1 MIISHDREFLDR
13 TCGMVYEIVPGHPL
27 QIYHGNYTFSV
38 AEKAKKEER
47 HWKVYEEQQTM
58 IEGEKSLINRF
69 RAGSR
74 ASFAR
79 SRERALDKLDIIEKP
94 YIPPRTNFQFH
105 FGEPSGEKVFSFK
118 ECFIGRKDPLF
129 YIRDVVLTAGERI
142 GIVGE
147 NGVGKSTFLKTIL
160 GELEPLDGYLQKG
173 KGLEIAYY
181 SQMHEE
187 LMRDKTVYDNF
198 VAHGLTFPRER
209 LAALLAQYG
218 FAFTDIDRKITS
230 FSGGQISKIL
240 FAILGQ
246 KSSNLLI
253 LDEPTNHLDYEA
265 RESLELSLRKYPG
278 TILFISHDRYFVNK
292 IANKLW
298 IITDGE
304 LLVNYGNYSDY
315 QYKKER

>member
-1 MIISHDREFLDR
+1 
-13 TCGMVYEIVPGHPL
+13 
-27 QIYHGNYTFSV
+27 
-38 AEKAKKEER
+38 
-47 HWKVYEEQQTM
+47 
-58 IEGEKSLINRF
+58 
-69 RAGSR
+69 
-74 ASFAR
+74 
-79 SRERALDKLDIIEKP
+79 
-94 YIPPRTNFQFH
+94 
-105 FGEPSGEKVFSFK
+105 
-118 ECFIGRKDPLF
+118 
-129 YIRDVVLTAGERI
+129 
-142 GIVGE
+142 
-147 NGVGKSTFLKTIL
+147 
-160 GELEPLDGYLQKG
+160 
-173 KGLEIAYY
+173 
-181 SQMHEE
+181 
-187 LMRDKTVYDNF
+187 MRDKTVYDNF
-198 VAHGLTFPRER
+198 VAHGLNLPRER

-265 RESLELSLRKYPG
+265 RESLEQSLRKYSG